1 MNGQDFVRIINEAF
15 APYLRELGFTVDS
28 MAISGKL
35 YRASF
40 VGAQNML
47 SVSFEPGDDSLF
59 VVVFSRERGE
69 WSNMDDRAMSPR
81 LSDLNTRY
89 MGMAG
94 TEERTEN
101 EAYFDSINTSDAFER
116 SLLKAA
122 KELRLVLP
130 RYLAAQAGRSK
141 TSE

>member
-15 APYLRELGFTVDS
+15 APFLSAAGFS
-28 MAISGKL
+28 MPSTAISGRL

-40 VGAQNML
+40 IGAENMV

-69 WSNMDDRAMSPR
+69 WSNMDDRETSPR
-81 LSDLNTRY
+81 LSDLNTSY
-89 MGMAG
+89 MGMVG
-94 TEERTEN
+94 TEERADN
-101 EAYFDSINTSDAFER
+101 ESYFKLVRTNDDVER

-130 RYLAAQAGRSK
+130 RYLAAQACRRE
-141 TSE
+141 TSD